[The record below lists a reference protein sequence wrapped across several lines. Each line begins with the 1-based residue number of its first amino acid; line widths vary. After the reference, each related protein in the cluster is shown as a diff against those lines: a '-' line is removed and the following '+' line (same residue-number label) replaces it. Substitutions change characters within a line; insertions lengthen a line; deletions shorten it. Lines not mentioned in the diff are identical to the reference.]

1 MFSIIRGY
9 NNNMKKVIL
18 ITIILI
24 ILPFVIVQIFNQV
37 EEKET
42 HFEKNQIVRVKR
54 EKKNV
59 IEKIPLENYVMGV
72 LSGEMPTTFPM
83 EALKAQAVA
92 ARTYVLRKIEYA
104 KNQEYDVVD
113 TVANQVYY
121 SNGEL
126 KERWKTEYN
135 EKINLIQKAVLETKG
150 EYLTYQ
156 GQIVNAFFFSTS
168 TGYTENCEEV
178 FQENLPYLRSVK
190 SDWEK
195 DISPVFEDSKTFTIQ
210 EFYEKL
216 NLDSNSN
223 FSIQVTKTTS
233 TGRVKEIQINGKLFL
248 ASDVTKALG
257 LRSSFFEIT
266 KNDNQIIIH
275 TKGFGHGVG
284 MSQYGAYGMAKN
296 GSNYQE
302 ILKYYYQGVDIKKIE

>member
-1 MFSIIRGY
+1 
-9 NNNMKKVIL
+9 MKKVIL

>member
-1 MFSIIRGY
+1 
-9 NNNMKKVIL
+9 MKKVIL

-121 SNGEL
+121 SNDEL
-126 KERWKTEYN
+126 KERWKKEYN

-216 NLDSNSN
+216 NLDSNFN

-275 TKGFGHGVG
+275 TNGFGHGVG

>member
-1 MFSIIRGY
+1 
-9 NNNMKKVIL
+9 MKKVIL

-121 SNGEL
+121 SNDEL

-135 EKINLIQKAVLETKG
+135 EKMNLIQKAVLETKG

>member
-1 MFSIIRGY
+1 
-9 NNNMKKVIL
+9 MKKVIL

-216 NLDSNSN
+216 NLDSNFN

-266 KNDNQIIIH
+266 KNDNQIIVH

>member
-1 MFSIIRGY
+1 
-9 NNNMKKVIL
+9 MKKVIL

-113 TVANQVYY
+113 TVTNQVYY
-121 SNGEL
+121 SNDEL
-126 KERWKTEYN
+126 KERWKKEYN

>member
-1 MFSIIRGY
+1 
-9 NNNMKKVIL
+9 MKKVIL

-210 EFYEKL
+210 EFYQKL

>member
-1 MFSIIRGY
+1 
-9 NNNMKKVIL
+9 MKKVIL

-121 SNGEL
+121 SNDEL
-126 KERWKTEYN
+126 KERWKKEYN

-216 NLDSNSN
+216 NLDSNFN

-266 KNDNQIIIH
+266 KNDNQIIVH

>member
-1 MFSIIRGY
+1 
-9 NNNMKKVIL
+9 MKKVIL

-121 SNGEL
+121 SNDEL

-135 EKINLIQKAVLETKG
+135 EKINLIQNPKL
-150 EYLTYQ
+150 
-156 GQIVNAFFFSTS
+156 
-168 TGYTENCEEV
+168 
-178 FQENLPYLRSVK
+178 
-190 SDWEK
+190 
-195 DISPVFEDSKTFTIQ
+195 
-210 EFYEKL
+210 L
-216 NLDSNSN
+216 NL
-223 FSIQVTKTTS
+223 
-233 TGRVKEIQINGKLFL
+233 IN
-248 ASDVTKALG
+248 
-257 LRSSFFEIT
+257 
-266 KNDNQIIIH
+266 
-275 TKGFGHGVG
+275 
-284 MSQYGAYGMAKN
+284 
-296 GSNYQE
+296 
-302 ILKYYYQGVDIKKIE
+302 

>member
-1 MFSIIRGY
+1 
-9 NNNMKKVIL
+9 MKKVIL

-121 SNGEL
+121 SNDEL

-210 EFYEKL
+210 EFYQKL

-266 KNDNQIIIH
+266 KNDNQIIVH

>member
-1 MFSIIRGY
+1 
-9 NNNMKKVIL
+9 MKKVIL

-121 SNGEL
+121 SNDEL
-126 KERWKTEYN
+126 KKRWKTEYN

>member
-1 MFSIIRGY
+1 
-9 NNNMKKVIL
+9 MKKVIL

-121 SNGEL
+121 SNDEL
-126 KERWKTEYN
+126 KERWKKEYN

-296 GSNYQE
+296 VSNYQE

>member
-1 MFSIIRGY
+1 
-9 NNNMKKVIL
+9 MKKVIL

-113 TVANQVYY
+113 TVTNQVYY

>member
-1 MFSIIRGY
+1 
-9 NNNMKKVIL
+9 MKKVIL

-121 SNGEL
+121 SNDEL

-216 NLDSNSN
+216 NLDSNFN

>member
-1 MFSIIRGY
+1 
-9 NNNMKKVIL
+9 MKKVIL

-113 TVANQVYY
+113 TVTNQVYY

-266 KNDNQIIIH
+266 KNDNQIIVH

>member
-1 MFSIIRGY
+1 
-9 NNNMKKVIL
+9 MKKVIL

-104 KNQEYDVVD
+104 KNQEYYVVD

-121 SNGEL
+121 SNDEL
-126 KERWKTEYN
+126 KERWKKEYN

>member
-1 MFSIIRGY
+1 
-9 NNNMKKVIL
+9 MKKVIL

-121 SNGEL
+121 SNDEL
-126 KERWKTEYN
+126 KERWKKEYN

-296 GSNYQE
+296 GSNYQ
-302 ILKYYYQGVDIKKIE
+302 

>member
-1 MFSIIRGY
+1 
-9 NNNMKKVIL
+9 MKKVIL

-92 ARTYVLRKIEYA
+92 ARTYVLRKIEYE

-121 SNGEL
+121 SNDEL
-126 KERWKTEYN
+126 KERWKKEYN

-216 NLDSNSN
+216 NLDSNFN

>member
-1 MFSIIRGY
+1 
-9 NNNMKKVIL
+9 MKKVIL

-121 SNGEL
+121 SNDEL
-126 KERWKTEYN
+126 KERWKKEYN

-216 NLDSNSN
+216 NLDSNFN

>member
-1 MFSIIRGY
+1 
-9 NNNMKKVIL
+9 MKKVIL

-113 TVANQVYY
+113 TVTNQVYY

-223 FSIQVTKTTS
+223 FSIQDTKTTS

>member
-1 MFSIIRGY
+1 
-9 NNNMKKVIL
+9 MKKVIL

-113 TVANQVYY
+113 TVTNQVYY
-121 SNGEL
+121 SNDEL
-126 KERWKTEYN
+126 KERWKKEYN

-216 NLDSNSN
+216 NLDSNFN

>member
-1 MFSIIRGY
+1 
-9 NNNMKKVIL
+9 MKKVIL

-121 SNGEL
+121 SNDEL
-126 KERWKTEYN
+126 KERWKKEYN

-266 KNDNQIIIH
+266 KNYNKIIIN
-275 TKGFGHGVG
+275 TK
-284 MSQYGAYGMAKN
+284 
-296 GSNYQE
+296 
-302 ILKYYYQGVDIKKIE
+302 

>member
-1 MFSIIRGY
+1 
-9 NNNMKKVIL
+9 MKKVIL

-210 EFYEKL
+210 ELYEKL
-216 NLDSNSN
+216 NLYSNSN

>member
-1 MFSIIRGY
+1 
-9 NNNMKKVIL
+9 MKKVIL

-83 EALKAQAVA
+83 EALKVQAVA

-210 EFYEKL
+210 EFYQKL

>member
-1 MFSIIRGY
+1 
-9 NNNMKKVIL
+9 MKKVIL

-59 IEKIPLENYVMGV
+59 IEKIPLEKYVMGV

-121 SNGEL
+121 SNDEL
-126 KERWKTEYN
+126 KERWKKEYN

-216 NLDSNSN
+216 NLDSNFN

>member
-1 MFSIIRGY
+1 
-9 NNNMKKVIL
+9 MKKVIL

-121 SNGEL
+121 SNDEL
-126 KERWKTEYN
+126 KERWKKEYN

>member
-1 MFSIIRGY
+1 
-9 NNNMKKVIL
+9 MKKVIL

-113 TVANQVYY
+113 TVTNQVYY

-216 NLDSNSN
+216 NLDSNFN

-266 KNDNQIIIH
+266 KNDNQIIVH